1 MPPDAEG
8 PQPGKSAAQDDEN
21 LPKVKQTQTQ
31 RTFLSCFCSS
41 NYSMRFS
48 THENVD
54 SHFFCGF
61 MTDKFLKR
69 TKTGSRTFK
78 NCRRRS
84 ALNPVRNRDQHC
96 NLFSTFSSTAPNK
109 WQGSSGEMCVRPWRG
124 DLHVLCQL
132 LCSQHSSGS
141 RWVRWRLINRPIFTG
156 CSVWLQL
163 LSCTYTTQLP
173 PSLLLKMIPNS
184 RPTNK
189 QPQ

>member
-1 MPPDAEG
+1 M
-8 PQPGKSAAQDDEN
+8 QKVLNLEN
-21 LPKVKQTQTQ
+21 LLRKMMKTFQRLNKHKLSAISFPASALQTIQCISQ
-31 RTFLSCFCSS
+31 PMKMLIHC
-41 NYSMRFS
+41 
-48 THENVD
+48 
-54 SHFFCGF
+54 FFCGF
-61 MTDKFLKR
+61 ATDKFLRR

-84 ALNPVRNRDQHC
+84 ALNPVRNRDQHR
-96 NLFSTFSSTAPNK
+96 NLFSTFSPTAPNK
-109 WQGSSGEMCVRPWRG
+109 WQGSSGEVCVRPWRG

-141 RWVRWRLINRPIFTG
+141 RWARWRLINCPVHTG

-173 PSLLLKMIPNS
+173 PSLLLKMSPNS